1 MQVIELKLFNLIG
14 LLSGEMGRWV
24 GNPPFKSLIDL
35 DKKLQTESEEELLNR
50 NYFYWSKE
58 ELKYKSIKV
67 KKYIDN
73 GKIQLNNYINILKKG
88 DVSQNEVGV
97 FDERINVG
105 MGYSY
110 MMGYLIVSLGTQRI
124 IVKKT
129 KYKKIDYYFSLKK

>member
-1 MQVIELKLFNLIG
+1 
-14 LLSGEMGRWV
+14 MGRWV
-24 GNPPFKSLIDL
+24 GNPPFKSLIVL

-129 KYKKIDYYFSLKK
+129 K